1 MGVPQLD
8 RRPRFRRRAI
18 AISQTVLIGATVL
31 VLAACSSGKAT
42 TTSDGDSS
50 KAGDTSSGKSAGGT
64 VSIVVIGGSSSDPF
78 WSSVKRGGQDAA
90 KAYGSKAKVT
100 FLGPQNYD
108 NLGPDAAKLEQTA
121 LSQNPDV
128 VVGPDWVPDSQ
139 DASYK
144 AITAKGI
151 PLVIYNSGGTEAAK
165 NVGALKYVGS
175 DDEVAGEAGGKAFA
189 KAGVKNVLCVN
200 TQPGTAN
207 QEARCKG
214 IKEGAESEGATS
226 SQLALPSANFGNPS
240 AVTQAV
246 KAALLKDSS
255 IDGVVTVGVVD
266 ADSSAAAI
274 KSANKSDSIKLGTF
288 DVSNSQL
295 SRIKAG
301 DQLFAID
308 QQPYL
313 QGFQAVAQAF
323 QYVAYGLEMPANPD
337 LTGPLLITKDNVDKA
352 ISGTKLGVR

>member
-1 MGVPQLD
+1 MTHSALD
-8 RRPRFRRRAI
+8 SLRRPRPRHLLTAVVAVAAI
-18 AISQTVLIGATVL
+18 VA
-31 VLAACSSGKAT
+31 LAGCTSGKPTSTSNSADNAT
-42 TTSDGDSS
+42 TAAGSS
-50 KAGDTSSGKSAGGT
+50 KTTSGT
-64 VSIVVIGGSSSDPF
+64 VSVVVIGGSSSDPF
-78 WSSVKRGGQDAA
+78 WSAVKRGGQDAA
-90 KAYGSKAKVT
+90 KAYGSNIKVT

-121 LSQNPDV
+121 ISQNPSA

-139 DASYK
+139 NASYK

-151 PLVIYNSGGTEAAK
+151 PLVIYNSGGVTEAK
-165 NVGALKYVGS
+165 NVGALTYIGA
-175 DDEVAGEAGGKAFA
+175 DDETAGKAGGAEFA
-189 KAGVKNVLCVN
+189 KQGVKNVLCVN

-214 IKEGAESEGATS
+214 IKEGAEANGATS
-226 SQLALPSANFGNPS
+226 TELSLPSANFGNPS

-246 KAALLKDSS
+246 KAALLKNSN

-274 KSANKSDSIKLGTF
+274 SAAGKSSSVKLGTF

-295 SRIKAG
+295 TRIKG
-301 DQLFAID
+301 GTQLFAID

-313 QGFQAVAQAF
+313 QGFLAVSTAY
-323 QYVAYGLEMPANPD
+323 QYVAYGLLTPESPD

-352 ISGTKLGVR
+352 ISGTKAGVR